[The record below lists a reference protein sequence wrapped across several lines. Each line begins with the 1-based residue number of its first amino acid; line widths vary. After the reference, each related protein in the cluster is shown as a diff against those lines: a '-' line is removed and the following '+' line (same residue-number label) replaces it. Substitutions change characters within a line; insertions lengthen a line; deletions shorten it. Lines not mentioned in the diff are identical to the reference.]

1 MTEKKYL
8 NNLVIKEQSG
18 EYGSFFKLWI
28 PDLQEFISELS
39 SMEKENS
46 VNLIMSKRKEK
57 SKGGVTHYTYLDTW
71 EPNKKDENQNNS
83 ITPEQVQDIFSKD
96 LDPDEPF

>member
-8 NNLVIKEQSG
+8 NNLVIKEQSS

-46 VNLIMSKRKEK
+46 VNLIM
-57 SKGGVTHYTYLDTW
+57 
-71 EPNKKDENQNNS
+71 
-83 ITPEQVQDIFSKD
+83 
-96 LDPDEPF
+96 

>member
-1 MTEKKYL
+1 MAEKKYL

-28 PDLQEFISELS
+28 PNLQEFISEIS

-57 SKGGVTHYTYLDTW
+57 SKAGVTHYTYLDTW
-71 EPNKKDENQNNS
+71 EPNKNETKKDS
-83 ITPEQVQDIFSKD
+83 VTPEQVEDIFSDDFK
-96 LDPDEPF
+96 LEKPF